1 MRGNATQIK
10 HYKTRVFGVCNLDLY
25 EANKA
30 AGTFRMPVLEPA
42 NVPVP
47 EKLIP
52 FNVAVRLNRVPAG
65 RGVHF
70 FLDDYQFERV
80 WNAPERYVET
90 LRRFDCVFTPDFSL
104 YLDMPPAMKI
114 WNIYR
119 ARTIGQ
125 FWQREGVRVVPALS
139 WAEPES
145 FEYCFDGLPRGSTL
159 AVARIG
165 VECNAYFGYIW
176 NAGFAEALRRLQPEK
191 IFFYGKK
198 HPLPQTDA
206 NVFFFENDRIKSL
219 RAKCN

>member
-1 MRGNATQIK
+1 M
-10 HYKTRVFGVCNLDLY
+10 CNLDLY
-25 EANKA
+25 EAGKT
-30 AGTFRMPVLEPA
+30 AGTYKMPVLEA
-42 NVPVP
+42 ADVPVP
-47 EKLIP
+47 AKLIP
-52 FNVAVRLNRVPAG
+52 FHVAVRLNRAPAG
-65 RGVHF
+65 CGVHF

-125 FWQREGVRVVPALS
+125 FWQSAGVRVVPALS

-145 FEYCFDGLPRGSTL
+145 FDYCFDGLPQGATL

-165 VECNAYFGYIW
+165 ADADPFCRYVW
-176 NAGFAEALRRLQPEK
+176 DAGFAEALRRLRPEK
-191 IFFYGKK
+191 IFFYGNK
-198 HPLPQTDA
+198 HVLPQTDA
-206 NVFFFENDRIKSL
+206 EIFFFENDRINRLRRCFRLDLASL
-219 RAKCN
+219 SSDTSEHHGK